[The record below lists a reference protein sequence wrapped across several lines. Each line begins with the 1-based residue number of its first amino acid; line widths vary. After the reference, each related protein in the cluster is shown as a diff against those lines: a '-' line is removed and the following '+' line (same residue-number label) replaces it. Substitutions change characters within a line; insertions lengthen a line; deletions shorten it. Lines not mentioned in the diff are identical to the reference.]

1 MKKVLI
7 IVLIILAIAYL
18 IFSGGKND
26 DKYFNKYFSAMI
38 ESGETKEADKFMDNF
53 SLRYHDE
60 NGFNYIAIKNI
71 VKNLF
76 EKFEDIEASF
86 SNLTS
91 SISKD
96 GDGKEIAVVNID
108 VNTVVINGG
117 IKSDLLGV
125 RNTPENITIYL
136 EKSTFGSW
144 KIFKVEGLE
153 NRNY

>member
-7 IVLIILAIAYL
+7 IALIISAITYL

-26 DKYFNKYFSAMI
+26 DEYFNKYFSAMT
-38 ESGETKEADKFMDNF
+38 EYGEAKEVDKFMDNF

-60 NGFNYIAIKNI
+60 NGFNYIVIKNI
-71 VKNLF
+71 VNNVF
-76 EKFEDIEASF
+76 ENFEDIEGSF
-86 SNLTS
+86 SDLTS

-96 GDGKEIAVVNID
+96 GEGKEIAVVNLD
-108 VNTVVINGG
+108 AYAVAINGG
-117 IKSDLLGV
+117 IKSDLLGL

-144 KIFKVEGLE
+144 KILKIEGID